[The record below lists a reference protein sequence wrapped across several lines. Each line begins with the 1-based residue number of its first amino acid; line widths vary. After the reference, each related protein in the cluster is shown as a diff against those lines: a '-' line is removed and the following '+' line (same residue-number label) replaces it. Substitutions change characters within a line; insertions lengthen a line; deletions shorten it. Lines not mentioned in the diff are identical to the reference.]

1 MPSYT
6 HPFTLFRILL
16 LPAALAYLYLNFYPA
31 LNDCAF
37 PPARKVQTKWLSL

>member
-16 LPAALAYLYLNFYPA
+16 LPAAIAYLYLNFYTAINLPTRA
-31 LNDCAF
+31 ESPDEML
-37 PPARKVQTKWLSL
+37 RLSL